1 MTTNIRNLT
10 PHDIVIFRED
20 GAVTTFYKDPLIPA
34 ARVRSYV
41 AAALPAIIVDGRSFQ
56 SSIIKYGETENLP
69 ELQGYCWLIVSGA
82 VRLANPERKDLIS
95 PDTGETAVRDD
106 SGQIVGVKGFLRN

>member
-41 AAALPAIIVDGRSFQ
+41 AAALPPLTM
-56 SSIIKYGETENLP
+56 EE
-69 ELQGYCWLIVSGA
+69 A
-82 VRLANPERKDLIS
+82 VHQDFHWEKALANRRERKYVS
-95 PDTGETAVRDD
+95 
-106 SGQIVGVKGFLRN
+106 